1 MFKEVGMSRNYEDD
15 RYRDRNYGRREY
27 ASRRFGPSSY
37 GRDRDWAEQPSRRF
51 EADDDEQFSG
61 RGRFRERDYD
71 RQYGTGYEPG
81 YGMSGQSRYPN
92 RYRSPHP
99 ESRPQFDREYQS
111 GYGDSRRHDRDLDR
125 SRNFAYERDRGDERQ
140 PQDRGWWERMS
151 DEVASWFGD
160 EEAERR
166 RRIDEVAA
174 AGNYRGKGPRGYIR
188 SDERIRE
195 DINDRLTDYS
205 HLDASDIEVAV
216 NDGAVVLTGWV
227 ENRWAKRSAE
237 DIVDTVSGVKDVQNH
252 LRVGSPTSQTRVSNE
267 TSQAVDTGSEL
278 LGTAGSKARAKGA

>member
-1 MFKEVGMSRNYEDD
+1 MSRNYEDD

-27 ASRRFGPSSY
+27 SGRRSASNSY
-37 GRDRDWAEQPSRRF
+37 GRDRDWADRPSRRF

-61 RGRFRERDYD
+61 SNRFRERDYE
-71 RQYGTGYEPG
+71 RQYGSGYDPG
-81 YGMSGQSRYPN
+81 YGMSGQSRYPS
-92 RYRSPHP
+92 RYRSPQS
-99 ESRPQFDREYQS
+99 ESRPHFDREYQS
-111 GYGDSRRHDRDLDR
+111 GYGDSRRYGRDLDR
-125 SRNFAYERDRGDERQ
+125 SRNFAHDRGEERHLD
-140 PQDRGWWERMS
+140 DRGWWERMS

-166 RRIDEVAA
+166 RRMDELSAG
-174 AGNYRGKGPRGYIR
+174 GNYRGKGPRGYTR

-216 NDGAVVLTGWV
+216 NDGAVILTGWV

-252 LRVGSPTSQTRVSNE
+252 LRVGSATSKTRVGSE

-278 LGTAGSKARAKGA
+278 LGTAGSKTRAKGA